1 VANRRKDE
9 RNAEIVKLYDSGKGL
24 LQREIAE
31 KFGMGESAVSMVIS
45 RDKKNK
51 NGKETDKCE

>member
-1 VANRRKDE
+1 MANRRKDE